1 MRDGAGI
8 GVVRERGVEVGEM
21 GDERVVSGA
30 RDDDGAKGGE
40 GVDCEVSGGTE
51 NTGDAVVSTGVLA
64 ETVPEPEGVVRTVPP
79 PVPTLVTA
87 AAPVS
92 GSDARPMAAAAP
104 HEHVASQQ
112 SEDLWLDRAIT
123 TETNSSEKSFKM
135 SIDDKP
141 APLRIVII
149 GAGIAGL
156 SAAIAPSKQ
165 GHRVVVLEKPRFCQR
180 NGGSYP
186 CTPNCTAL
194 LQSID
199 VDPKDFGGTLLEQE
213 WYLVHHVDLH
223 NCLKERLHQ
232 TTATLHLGCK
242 ITNINIESDQPFVTL
257 EVEREFTCDLLLGA
271 DGLHTSLETQAYS
284 SNGQPTTAESSPTPA
299 QTTKSPT
306 YAGWFL
312 PTPESGRY
320 REGDKTA
327 LANGFAGFAPSVRR
341 LIDTAGDDLKVWELF
356 DMEKLPTWVRGRAAL
371 VGESAHPFQPYMGQG
386 AAMAI
391 EDALSITTLLP
402 LDTKVED
409 IPARLA
415 LYEKTRQPRVDFV
428 LKYTRLNGADE
439 NDPSVQRMTATKMVK
454 VMGVCFPYNEIE
466 YSRVLLEEE
475 RGC

>member
-1 MRDGAGI
+1 MSES
-8 GVVRERGVEVGEM
+8 GVR
-21 GDERVVSGA
+21 A
-30 RDDDGAKGGE
+30 TFAIF
-40 GVDCEVSGGTE
+40 
-51 NTGDAVVSTGVLA
+51 
-64 ETVPEPEGVVRTVPP
+64 RTC
-79 PVPTLVTA
+79 
-87 AAPVS
+87 
-92 GSDARPMAAAAP
+92 
-104 HEHVASQQ
+104 
-112 SEDLWLDRAIT
+112 
-123 TETNSSEKSFKM
+123 
-135 SIDDKP
+135 
-141 APLRIVII
+141 PLRIVII

-156 SAAIAPSKQ
+156 SAAIALSKQ
-165 GHRVVVLEKPRFCQR
+165 GHRVVICQR

-213 WYLVHHVDLH
+213 WYLVHRVDLH

-271 DGLHTSLETQAYS
+271 DGLHSILRNHIIPNFPPPYPVGKS
-284 SNGQPTTAESSPTPA
+284 VFRWLLPTEDMKNNH
-299 QTTKSPT
+299 TTKNVVGDPGVFVEW
-306 YAGWFL
+306 AADDRRV
-312 PTPESGRY
+312 SGRY
-320 REGDKTA
+320 REAAGDKTA

-356 DMEKLPTWVRGRAAL
+356 AMEKLPTWVRGRAAL

-454 VMGVCFPYNEIE
+454 VMGICFPYNEIE